1 MNDRNDVWATACAV
15 RERVPLVQCIT
26 NYVAMDVTAN
36 VLLAAGA
43 SPAMVHDQEE
53 AADFAALSDA
63 VTINIG
69 TLSSH
74 WVKGMHAAIAGAKRT
89 RKPWVL
95 DPVGVGATR
104 HRTEIAR
111 DLAGAGPAV
120 IRGNASEIL
129 ALAGAA
135 DASTRG
141 VDSTH
146 TSDQALEAAIGL
158 ARQTGAVVAVTGALD
173 RITDG
178 TRVCAVENG
187 HPLMTRVTALG
198 CALTG
203 LVGAYLAVEPDPLT
217 ATTYALAVYGLAGE
231 RAAAKA
237 EGPGSLRWRLLD
249 ELHSLDENA
258 VRQGIRLA

>member
-1 MNDRNDVWATACAV
+1 MSDTDAVWSSVSAV
-15 RERVPLVQCIT
+15 RERNPLVQCIT
-26 NYVAMDVTAN
+26 NYVAMDVAAN

-43 SPAMVHDQEE
+43 SPAMVHDQDE
-53 AADFAALSDA
+53 AGEFTAIADA

-69 TLSSH
+69 TLSAH
-74 WVKGMHAAIAGAKRT
+74 WVKGMHAAIAGAKRH

-111 DLAGAGPAV
+111 DLALAGPAV

-135 DASTRG
+135 DGVTRG

-146 TSDQALEAAIGL
+146 TSDQALDAAAAL
-158 ARQTGAVVAVTGALD
+158 ARETGSIVAVTGAVD
-173 RITDG
+173 RVTDG
-178 TRVCAVENG
+178 NRVLSVENG
-187 HPLMTRVTALG
+187 HPLMTQVTALG

-203 LVGAYLAVEPDPLT
+203 LVGAYLAVRPDPLT
-217 ATTYALAVYGLAGE
+217 ATAHALAVFGLAGE
-231 RAAAKA
+231 RAAATS

-249 ELHSLDENA
+249 ELYGLDEAA
-258 VRQGIRLA
+258 VRQGVRLA